1 MELPHLLSRSR
12 WRGCFYNRGMHCLT
26 LILGSQERGVAK
38 PPWRYTIKCPCVGQ
52 VENFRC
58 NMPFFFF
65 YQKRP
70 LWCSKKHW
78 KIIGDKCFRMMVFHI
93 IFVFLYFFLWNAIDA
108 SLSNLKYIFEDE
120 CNFLSVL
127 FFISKDEETK
137 IINNFMNK
145 SKWITKWIKEAYS
158 FEIVCNAVFKQK
170 LCKKEKKNEQLQSS
184 FMSQSFLGIFLSLSL
199 SLSCFF

>member
-1 MELPHLLSRSR
+1 MWVKSKISGATCH
-12 WRGCFYNRGMHCLT
+12 
-26 LILGSQERGVAK
+26 
-38 PPWRYTIKCPCVGQ
+38 
-52 VENFRC
+52 
-58 NMPFFFF
+58 FFFF